1 VAPCRAPRPAT
12 DRREASGTFRVL
24 RIALRLLVVLALGAG
39 GLALATVAVAP
50 QVGEFFTAGS
60 VVPPEVN
67 LRPLAERSVAYAD
80 NGSVL
85 ATFHAAE
92 NRQEVRLRR
101 IPRTVRRTI
110 LAVED
115 EDFFQHNGFNLR
127 ATFRALFEN
136 VSAGGIAQ
144 GGSTITQQLVKL
156 SLLSPRQDLNRKARE
171 AILAIELEKTM
182 SKQEILERYLNQV
195 YFGGGAY
202 GVQAAAEI
210 YWGQN
215 VEDLDW
221 GQAALLAS
229 LIQNP
234 VGYDPVREPDVARQR
249 RRVALNRIV
258 ELGYITQEEADYYDV
273 AGLPQARIDV
283 LPEPNDY
290 FVEEV
295 KQQLLD
301 MEELGAT
308 PTERYNALFKGGLRI
323 ETTFSPEAQ
332 FLALSARDNVLPD
345 TDGQFTAA
353 MVAVTPQTG
362 AVRAMVGGP
371 GFDRYRYN
379 LATQGARQP
388 GSSFK
393 IFVLTAALE
402 GGLVLDDTLNGSGPC
417 SFPNPGGYPDP
428 YVANNFAG
436 ESGGTNTITGN
447 VQASSNCGFLRLG
460 QFVGLQNVVDVA
472 RRMGITTELDA
483 RNLSLPIGSEEV
495 HPIDMAGAAAVLA
508 NGGIRHRPYFIDR
521 VTDRRGNVIYEH
533 QSPGRQVV
541 SQQSACLATE
551 ALEANVRAG
560 TGTAAQL
567 SNMAVAGKTGT
578 AQSFGDAWF
587 VGYTPFLATAVWMG
601 NAEARVPM
609 TSVGGRTVTGGSY
622 PAEIWHAFNEPA
634 HNGLAYTDFPTCEP
648 TRPGRDLARY
658 FDPEPEEPTTTTVD
672 PTAPTVTC
680 PAGYLPGD
688 LDGDGVVESCV
699 AVDTPTTVAPTSST
713 P

>member
-1 VAPCRAPRPAT
+1 
-12 DRREASGTFRVL
+12 
-24 RIALRLLVVLALGAG
+24 
-39 GLALATVAVAP
+39 
-50 QVGEFFTAGS
+50 
-60 VVPPEVN
+60 
-67 LRPLAERSVAYAD
+67 
-80 NGSVL
+80 
-85 ATFHAAE
+85 
-92 NRQEVRLRR
+92 
-101 IPRTVRRTI
+101 
-110 LAVED
+110 
-115 EDFFQHNGFNLR
+115 
-127 ATFRALFEN
+127 
-136 VSAGGIAQ
+136 
-144 GGSTITQQLVKL
+144 
-156 SLLSPRQDLNRKARE
+156 
-171 AILAIELEKTM
+171 M
-182 SKQEILERYLNQV
+182 
-195 YFGGGAY
+195 
-202 GVQAAAEI
+202 
-210 YWGQN
+210 
-215 VEDLDW
+215 
-221 GQAALLAS
+221 
-229 LIQNP
+229 
-234 VGYDPVREPDVARQR
+234 
-249 RRVALNRIV
+249 

-332 FLALSARDNVLPD
+332 FLALSARNNVLPD
-345 TDGQFTAA
+345 TGGQFTAA

-402 GGLVLDDTLNGSGPC
+402 GGLVPDDTLNGSGPC
-417 SFPNPGGYPDP
+417 TFPNPGGYPDP

-436 ESGGTNTITGN
+436 ESGGTSTITGN

-551 ALEANVRAG
+551 ALEANVQAG

-609 TSVGGRTVTGGSY
+609 TNVGGRTVTGGSY

-648 TRPGRDLARY
+648 TRRGRDLARY

-672 PTAPTVTC
+672 PATRTVTC
-680 PAGYLPGD
+680 PAGYRLAD

-699 AVDTPTTVAPTSST
+699 LVDTPTTVAPTTST

>member
-1 VAPCRAPRPAT
+1 VVVRT
-12 DRREASGTFRVL
+12 
-24 RIALRLLVVLALGAG
+24 ALRLLVVLALGAS
-39 GLALATVAVAP
+39 GLAVATLAVAP
-50 QVGEFFTAGS
+50 QVGDFLSSAE
-60 VVPPEVN
+60 VDPPEVN
-67 LRPLAERSVAYAD
+67 LQPLAERSIAYAD
-80 NGSVL
+80 NGTVL
-85 ATFHAAE
+85 ATFHADE
-92 NRQEVRLRR
+92 NRQEVPLRR
-101 IPRTVRRTI
+101 IPPTVRRTI

-115 EDFFQHNGFNLR
+115 EDFFQHNGVNLR
-127 ATFRALFEN
+127 ATMRALFEN
-136 VSAGGIAQ
+136 VSSGGIAQ

-171 AILAIELEKTM
+171 AILAIELEKQM
-182 SKQEILERYLNQV
+182 SKREILERYLNQV

-202 GVQAAAEI
+202 GVQAAAET

-215 VEDLDW
+215 VDQLDW

-234 VGYDPVREPDVARQR
+234 VGYDPVREPDVARER
-249 RRVALNRIV
+249 RRVALDRIV
-258 ELGYITQEEADYYDV
+258 ELGYITQEEADFYDV
-273 AGLPQARIDV
+273 APLPEARIDV

-308 PTERYNALFKGGLRI
+308 PAERYNAVFRGGLRI
-323 ETTFSPEAQ
+323 QTTFSPEAQ
-332 FLALSARDNVLPD
+332 FLALSARNNVLPD
-345 TDGQFTAA
+345 TGGQFTAA

-379 LATQGARQP
+379 LATQGQRQP

-393 IFVLTAALE
+393 IFVLAAALE
-402 GGLVLDDTLNGSGPC
+402 AGLVPDDIVDGTGPC

-428 YVANNFAG
+428 YVANNFAD
-436 ESGGTNTITGN
+436 GGGSVGSLTSATT
-447 VQASSNCGFLRLG
+447 ASSNCAFLRLG
-460 QFVGLQNVVDVA
+460 QFLGLENVVRTA
-472 RRMGITTELDA
+472 RRMGITTELDP

-495 HPIDMAGAAAVLA
+495 HPIEMAGAAAVLS
-508 NGGIRHRPYFIDR
+508 NGGVRHEPYLIES
-521 VTDRRGNVIYEH
+521 VTDRDGNVIYQHE
-533 QSPGRQVV
+533 SPGRQVI
-541 SQQSACLATE
+541 SQQSACLATQV
-551 ALEANVRAG
+551 LEANVQGG

-567 SNMAVAGKTGT
+567 PNMAAAGKTGT

-601 NAEARVPM
+601 NPEARVPM
-609 TSVGGRTVTGGSY
+609 TSVGGRSVTGGSY
-622 PAEIWHAFNEPA
+622 PAEMWRAFNEPA
-634 HNGLAYTDFPTCEP
+634 HRNLAYTAFPACNP
-648 TRPGRDLARY
+648 TRSGRNLNS
-658 FDPEPEEPTTTTVD
+658 FFGGDPATPA
-672 PTAPTVTC
+672 PTAPSDTPATGISC

-688 LDGDGVVESCV
+688 LNGDGAPESCV
-699 AVDTPTTVAPTSST
+699 PVATPTTTPPPPPPPTTAAPPPT

>member
-1 VAPCRAPRPAT
+1 M
-12 DRREASGTFRVL
+12 

-249 RRVALNRIV
+249 RRVALDRIV

-332 FLALSARDNVLPD
+332 FLALSARNNVLPD
-345 TDGQFTAA
+345 TGGQFTAA

-551 ALEANVRAG
+551 ALEANVQAG

-609 TSVGGRTVTGGSY
+609 TNVGGRTVTGGSY

-672 PTAPTVTC
+672 PATPTVTC

-688 LDGDGVVESCV
+688 LDGDGVVDSCV
-699 AVDTPTTVAPTSST
+699 AVDTPTTAPAPST

>member
-1 VAPCRAPRPAT
+1 
-12 DRREASGTFRVL
+12 L
-24 RIALRLLVVLALGAG
+24 RTALRLLVVLALGAG
-39 GLALATVAVAP
+39 GLAVATVAVAP
-50 QVGEFFTAGS
+50 QMGEFFTAGE
-60 VVPPEVN
+60 VDPPEVN
-67 LRPLAERSVAYAD
+67 LRPLAERSVAYAHD
-80 NGSVL
+80 GSVL

-115 EDFFQHNGFNLR
+115 EDFFHHNGVNLR
-127 ATFRALFEN
+127 AMGRALFEN
-136 VSAGGIAQ
+136 VSAGGISQ

-171 AILAIELEKTM
+171 MILAIELEKDM
-182 SKQEILERYLNQV
+182 SKREIFERYLNQV

-202 GVQAAAEI
+202 GVQAAAET

-234 VGYDPVREPDVARQR
+234 VGYDPVLEPRAARER
-249 RRVALNRIV
+249 RDIALDRIV
-258 ELGYITQEEADYYDV
+258 ELGHITREEADYYSV
-273 AGLPQARIDV
+273 APLPQARIAV

-308 PTERYNALFKGGLRI
+308 PTERYNAVFKGGLRI
-323 ETTFSPEAQ
+323 QTTFSPRAQ
-332 FLALSARDNVLPD
+332 FLALSARNNVLPD
-345 TDGQFTAA
+345 TGGQFTAA

-371 GFDRYRYN
+371 GFDQYRYN

-393 IFVLTAALE
+393 IFVLSAALE
-402 GGLVLDDTLNGSGPC
+402 AGLVPGDVLDGTGPC
-417 SFPNPGGYPDP
+417 SFPNPGGSPDP
-428 YVANNFAG
+428 YVANNYADG
-436 ESGGTNTITGN
+436 GGSVGSIESNTT
-447 VQASSNCGFLRLG
+447 ASSNCGFLRLG
-460 QFVGLQNVVDVA
+460 QFVGLDKVVEMA
-472 RRMGITTELDA
+472 RRMGVTTDLDP
-483 RNLSLPIGSEEV
+483 RHLSLPIGSEEV

-508 NGGIRHRPYFIDR
+508 NGGVRHRPYLIESVRDR
-521 VTDRRGNVIYEH
+521 NGNVLFQHE
-533 QSPGRQVV
+533 SPGRQVM
-541 SQQSACLATE
+541 STQTACLATQV
-551 ALEANVRAG
+551 LVANVQGG

-567 SNMAVAGKTGT
+567 SNMAAAGKTGT
-578 AQSFGDAWF
+578 AQNFGDAWF

-601 NAEARVPM
+601 NPAARVPM
-609 TSVGGRTVTGGSY
+609 TSVGGRSVTGGSY
-622 PAEIWHAFNEPA
+622 PAEMWYAFNEPA
-634 HNGLAYTDFPTCEP
+634 HEGYAYAGFPECER
-648 TRPGRDLARY
+648 TRAPRNLRS
-658 FDPEPEEPTTTTVD
+658 FFEPEPEEDDT
-672 PTAPTVTC
+672 PTATTEPAPVDVTC
-680 PAGYLPGD
+680 PPGYLPGD
-688 LDGDGVVESCV
+688 LNGDGILESCV
-699 AVDTPTTVAPTSST
+699 AVTPPTPPTTAAP

>member
-1 VAPCRAPRPAT
+1 M
-12 DRREASGTFRVL
+12 
-24 RIALRLLVVLALGAG
+24 VLALGAG
-39 GLALATVAVAP
+39 GLALATVAIAP

-60 VVPPEVN
+60 VDPPEVN
-67 LRPLAERSVAYAD
+67 LRPLAERSIAYAD
-80 NGSVL
+80 NGSVM

-92 NRQEVRLRR
+92 NREEVPLRR

-115 EDFFQHNGFNLR
+115 EDFFRHNGVNLR
-127 ATFRALFEN
+127 ATMRALFEN
-136 VSAGGIAQ
+136 VSSGGITQ
-144 GGSTITQQLVKL
+144 GGSTITQQLIKL

-234 VGYDPVREPDVARQR
+234 VAYDPVLEPEVALER
-249 RRVALNRIV
+249 RRVALDRLV
-258 ELGYITQEEADYYDV
+258 ELGFITQEEADYYDI
-273 AGLPQARIDV
+273 APLPEARIDV

-332 FLALSARDNVLPD
+332 FLALSARNNVLPD
-345 TDGQFTAA
+345 TGGQFTAA
-353 MVAVTPQTG
+353 LVAVTPQTG

-393 IFVLTAALE
+393 IFVLAAALE
-402 GGLVLDDTLNGSGPC
+402 AGLVPDDILNGTGPC
-417 SFPNPGGYPDP
+417 TFPNPGGYPDP
-428 YVANNFAG
+428 YVANNYAD
-436 ESGGTNTITGN
+436 GGGSNGTITSN
-447 VQASSNCGFLRLG
+447 TTASSNCAFLRLG
-460 QFVGLQNVVDVA
+460 QFVGLDRVVETA
-472 RRMGITTELDA
+472 RAMGVSTELDA

-508 NGGIRHRPYFIDR
+508 NGGIRHRPYFIES
-521 VTDRRGNVIYEH
+521 VTDREGNVIYQH
-533 QSPGRQVV
+533 DAPGREVV
-541 SQQSACLATE
+541 SEQTACLATQV
-551 ALEANVRAG
+551 LEANVQGG
-560 TGTAAQL
+560 TGTAAAL
-567 SNMAVAGKTGT
+567 PNMAAAGKTGT
-578 AQSFGDAWF
+578 AQNWGDAWF

-609 TSVGGRTVTGGSY
+609 TSVGGISVTGGSY
-622 PAEIWHAFNEPA
+622 PAEIWRAFNEPA
-634 HNGLAYTDFPTCEP
+634 HNGLTYTGFPTCEP
-648 TRPGRDLARY
+648 TRAGRSLAN
-658 FDPEPEEPTTTTVD
+658 FFEPEPEVVTTDSPT
-672 PTAPTVTC
+672 PTPVPPAVTC

-688 LDGDGVVESCV
+688 LNGDGIAESCV
-699 AVDTPTTVAPTSST
+699 AVAPPTTVAPPAPST

>member
-1 VAPCRAPRPAT
+1 
-12 DRREASGTFRVL
+12 
-24 RIALRLLVVLALGAG
+24 VVLALGAG

-80 NGSVL
+80 NGSVM

-115 EDFFQHNGFNLR
+115 EDFFQHNGVNLR
-127 ATFRALFEN
+127 ATMRALFEN
-136 VSAGGIAQ
+136 VSSGGIAQ

-156 SLLSPRQDLNRKARE
+156 SLLSPRQDLNRKVRE

-182 SKQEILERYLNQV
+182 TKPEILQRYLNQV

-210 YWGQN
+210 YWGQD

-234 VGYDPVREPDVARQR
+234 VGYDPVREPEVARER
-249 RRVALNRIV
+249 RRVALDRIV
-258 ELGYITQEEADYYDV
+258 ELGYITPEEADYYDV

-323 ETTFSPEAQ
+323 QTTFSPEAQ
-332 FLALSARDNVLPD
+332 FLALSARNNVLPD
-345 TDGQFTAA
+345 TGGQFTAA
-353 MVAVTPQTG
+353 LVAVTPQTG

-402 GGLVLDDTLNGSGPC
+402 AGLVPDDILNGTGPC
-417 SFPNPGGYPDP
+417 TFPNPGGYPDP
-428 YVANNFAG
+428 YVANNFAD
-436 ESGGTNTITGN
+436 GGGSTGSITSNTL
-447 VQASSNCGFLRLG
+447 ASSNCAFLRLG
-460 QFVGLQNVVDVA
+460 QFVGLQDVVDVA
-472 RRMGITTELDA
+472 RRMGVTTELDP

-508 NGGIRHRPYFIDR
+508 NGGIRHRPYVIDR
-521 VTDRRGNVIYEH
+521 VTDRDGNVIYQHE
-533 QSPGRQVV
+533 SPGRQVV
-541 SQQSACLATE
+541 ARQSACLATE
-551 ALEANVRAG
+551 VLEANIQGG

-567 SNMAVAGKTGT
+567 SNMAAAGKTGT
-578 AQSFGDAWF
+578 AQNFGDAWF

-601 NAEARVPM
+601 NPAARVPM
-609 TSVGGRTVTGGSY
+609 YNVGGREVTGGSY
-622 PAEIWHAFNEPA
+622 PAEIWRAFNEPA
-634 HNGLAYTDFPTCEP
+634 HNGLTYTDFPTCDP
-648 TRPGRDLARY
+648 TRPGRSLAS
-658 FDPEPEEPTTTTVD
+658 FFEPDSEVTTTSETPFPPS
-672 PTAPTVTC
+672 PTAVTC

-688 LDGDGVVESCV
+688 LDGDGTAESCV
-699 AVDTPTTVAPTSST
+699 PVATPTTPTTAAPPPST

>member
-1 VAPCRAPRPAT
+1 
-12 DRREASGTFRVL
+12 L
-24 RIALRLLVVLALGAG
+24 RTALRLLVVLALGAG
-39 GLALATVAVAP
+39 GLAVATVAIAP
-50 QVGEFFTAGS
+50 QVGDFFTAGS
-60 VVPPEVN
+60 VEPPEVN

-92 NRQEVRLRR
+92 NRQEVPLRR

-115 EDFFQHNGFNLR
+115 EDFFQHNGVNLR
-127 ATFRALFEN
+127 ATMRALFEN
-136 VSAGGIAQ
+136 VSSGGIAQ

-171 AILAIELEKTM
+171 AILAIELEKDY

-210 YWGQN
+210 YWGQD
-215 VEDLDW
+215 VQQLDW
-221 GQAALLAS
+221 GQSALLAS

-234 VGYDPVREPDVARQR
+234 VGYDPVLEPEAARER
-249 RRVALNRIV
+249 RRVALDRIA
-258 ELGYITQEEADYYDV
+258 ELGYITEEQADFYDI
-273 AGLPQARIDV
+273 APLPEARIDV

-301 MEELGAT
+301 MEELGET

-323 ETTFSPEAQ
+323 QTTFSPQAQ
-332 FLALSARDNVLPD
+332 FLALSARNNVLPD

-353 MVAVTPQTG
+353 LVAVTPQSG

-371 GFDRYRYN
+371 GFDQYRYN
-379 LATQGARQP
+379 LATQGSRQP

-393 IFVLTAALE
+393 IFVLAAALE
-402 GGLVLDDTLNGSGPC
+402 AGLVPDDIVNGNGPC
-417 SFPNPGGYPDP
+417 TFPNPGGYPDP
-428 YVANNFAG
+428 YIANNYAG
-436 ESGGTNTITGN
+436 ESGGNSTITSN
-447 VQASSNCGFLRLG
+447 TQASSNCAFLRLG
-460 QFVGLQNVVDVA
+460 QFIGLDKVVDMA
-472 RRMGITTELDA
+472 RRMGVTTELDA

-508 NGGIRHRPYFIDR
+508 NGGIRHRPYLVEN
-521 VTDRRGNVIYEH
+521 VTDRDGNVLYQHE
-533 QSPGRQVV
+533 SPGRQIL
-541 SQQSACLATE
+541 STQNACLETQV
-551 ALEANVRAG
+551 LEANVQGG

-567 SNMAVAGKTGT
+567 SNMAAAGKTGT
-578 AQSFGDAWF
+578 AQSHGDAWF

-601 NAEARVPM
+601 NPEARVPM
-609 TSVGGRTVTGGSY
+609 TSVGGRSVTGGSY

-634 HNGLAYTDFPTCEP
+634 HAGYAYQGFPACRR
-648 TRPGRDLARY
+648 TRPGRSLDHFFEPDR
-658 FDPEPEEPTTTTVD
+658 PEVTTSD
-672 PTAPTVTC
+672 PTQPSPDNPVTVTC

-688 LDGDGVVESCV
+688 LDGDGQIEACVPVE
-699 AVDTPTTVAPTSST
+699 TPA
-713 P
+713 

>member
-1 VAPCRAPRPAT
+1 M
-12 DRREASGTFRVL
+12 
-24 RIALRLLVVLALGAG
+24 LALGAG
-39 GLALATVAVAP
+39 GLAVATVAIAP

-60 VVPPEVN
+60 VEAPTVN
-67 LRPLAERSVAYAD
+67 LRPLAERSIAYAD

-92 NRQEVRLRR
+92 NRQEVPLRR

-115 EDFFQHNGFNLR
+115 EDFYQHNGVNLR
-127 ATFRALFEN
+127 ATMRALFEN
-136 VSAGGIAQ
+136 VSSGGIAQ

-182 SKQEILERYLNQV
+182 SKNEILERYLNQV

-202 GVQAAAEI
+202 GVQAAAEL
-210 YWGQN
+210 YWGQD
-215 VEDLDW
+215 VQDLDW

-234 VGYDPVREPDVARQR
+234 VGYDPVLEPESALER
-249 RRVALNRIV
+249 RGVALDRLV
-258 ELGYITQEEADYYDV
+258 ELGYITRRAADYYDI
-273 AGLPQARIDV
+273 APLPRARIDV

-301 MEELGAT
+301 MEELGET

-323 ETTFSPEAQ
+323 ETTFSPQAQ
-332 FLALSARDNVLPD
+332 FLALAARDNVLPD
-345 TDGQFTAA
+345 TGGQFTAA

-371 GFDRYRYN
+371 GFDQYRYN
-379 LATQGARQP
+379 LATQGQRQP

-393 IFVLTAALE
+393 IFVLAAALE
-402 GGLVLDDTLNGSGPC
+402 SGLVPDDIVNGTGPC

-428 YVANNFAG
+428 YVANNYAD
-436 ESGGTNTITGN
+436 GGGSTGTITSN
-447 VQASSNCGFLRLG
+447 TTASSNCGFLRLG
-460 QFVGLQNVVDVA
+460 QFVGLDNVARMA
-472 RRMGITTELDA
+472 RRMGVTTELDP
-483 RNLSLPIGSEEV
+483 RNLSMPIGSEEV
-495 HPIDMAGAAAVLA
+495 RPIDMAGAAAVLA
-508 NGGIRHRPYFIDR
+508 NGGVRHRPYTIER
-521 VTDRRGNVIYEH
+521 VTDRRGNVIYQH
-533 QSPGRQVV
+533 DSTGRQVM
-541 SQQSACLATE
+541 SPQTACLETQI
-551 ALEANVRAG
+551 LEANVQGG

-567 SNMAVAGKTGT
+567 ANMASAGKTGT
-578 AQSFGDAWF
+578 AQNWGDAWF

-601 NAEARVPM
+601 NPAARVPM
-609 TSVGGRTVTGGSY
+609 TSVGGRSVTGGSY
-622 PAEIWHAFNEPA
+622 PAEIWAAFNEPA
-634 HNGLAYTDFPTCEP
+634 HEGLTYTGFPICRP
-648 TRPGRDLARY
+648 TRPGRSLDRF
-658 FDPEPEEPTTTTVD
+658 FDPQPDPTTTS
-672 PTAPTVTC
+672 PTPSTPSTPGPAAVTC

-688 LDGDGVVESCV
+688 LNGDGVAESCV
-699 AVDTPTTVAPTSST
+699 PVSVPKPATPAPR
-713 P
+713 

>member
-1 VAPCRAPRPAT
+1 M
-12 DRREASGTFRVL
+12 

-50 QVGEFFTAGS
+50 QVGDFFTAGS

-127 ATFRALFEN
+127 ATARALFEN

-210 YWGQN
+210 YWGQD

-234 VGYDPVREPDVARQR
+234 VGYDPVREPDLARQR
-249 RRVALNRIV
+249 RRVALDRIV
-258 ELGYITQEEADYYDV
+258 ELGYITQEAADYYDV
-273 AGLPQARIDV
+273 AGLPRARIDV

-332 FLALSARDNVLPD
+332 FLALSARNNVLPD
-345 TDGQFTAA
+345 TGGQFTAA

-402 GGLVLDDTLNGSGPC
+402 GGLVPDDILNGSGPC

-472 RRMGITTELDA
+472 RRMGITTPLDA

-508 NGGIRHRPYFIDR
+508 NGGIRHRPYLIDR
-521 VTDRRGNVIYEH
+521 VTDRHGNVIYEH

-541 SQQSACLATE
+541 SRQSACLATE

-609 TSVGGRTVTGGSY
+609 TNVGGRTVTGGSY

-634 HNGLAYTDFPTCEP
+634 HNGLTYTDFPVCEP
-648 TRPGRDLARY
+648 TRPGRDLAH
-658 FDPEPEEPTTTTVD
+658 FFEPEPEEPPTTTVD
-672 PTAPTVTC
+672 PDTPPTVIC
-680 PAGYLPGD
+680 PDGYLPGD

-699 AVDTPTTVAPTSST
+699 AVDTPTTVAPAPST

>member
-1 VAPCRAPRPAT
+1 M
-12 DRREASGTFRVL
+12 
-24 RIALRLLVVLALGAG
+24 VLALGAG
-39 GLALATVAVAP
+39 GLAVATVAIAP
-50 QVGEFFTAGS
+50 QVGEFFTAGEID
-60 VVPPEVN
+60 PPEVN
-67 LRPLAERSVAYAD
+67 LRPLAERSVVYAH

-115 EDFFQHNGFNLR
+115 EDFFHHNGFNLR
-127 ATFRALFEN
+127 ATARALFEN

-171 AILAIELEKTM
+171 AILAIELEKDM
-182 SKQEILERYLNQV
+182 SKRDILERYLNQV

-202 GVQAAAEI
+202 GVQAAAEL
-210 YWGQN
+210 YWGQS
-215 VEDLDW
+215 VEQLDW
-221 GQAALLAS
+221 GQSALLAS

-234 VGYDPVREPDVARQR
+234 VGYDPILEPEAARER
-249 RRVALNRIV
+249 RDLALDRIV
-258 ELGYITQEEADYYDV
+258 ELGYITREEADFYSV
-273 AGLPQARIDV
+273 APLPQARIDV
-283 LPEPNDY
+283 LPEPDDY

-308 PTERYNALFKGGLRI
+308 PTERYNAVFKGGLRI
-323 ETTFSPEAQ
+323 QTTFSPRAQ
-332 FLALSARDNVLPD
+332 FLALSARNNVLPD
-345 TDGQFTAA
+345 TGGQFTAA
-353 MVAVTPQTG
+353 LVSVTPQTG

-393 IFVLTAALE
+393 IFVLSAALE
-402 GGLVLDDTLNGSGPC
+402 SGLVPEDILDGTGPC
-417 SFPNPGGYPDP
+417 TFPNPGGYPDP
-428 YVANNFAG
+428 YTANNFAD
-436 ESGGTNTITGN
+436 GGGSVGTILSNTT
-447 VQASSNCGFLRLG
+447 ASSNCAFLRLG
-460 QFVGLQNVVDVA
+460 QFVGLDNVVDVA
-472 RRMGITTELDA
+472 RRMGVTTELDP

-508 NGGIRHRPYFIDR
+508 NGGVRHRPYFIESVRDR
-521 VTDRRGNVIYEH
+521 NGNVIYQHE
-533 QSPGRQVV
+533 SPGRQVI
-541 SQQSACLATE
+541 SAQSACLATRV
-551 ALEANVRAG
+551 LEANVQGG

-567 SNMAVAGKTGT
+567 SNMAAAGKTGT

-601 NAEARVPM
+601 APAARVPM
-609 TSVGGRTVTGGSY
+609 TSVGGISVTGGSY

-634 HNGLAYTDFPTCEP
+634 HEGYSYAGFPECDQ
-648 TRPGRDLARY
+648 TRAGRSLRSF
-658 FDPEPEEPTTTTVD
+658 FDPEPDPDDEVTTTTPEETDPVD
-672 PTAPTVTC
+672 VTC
-680 PAGYLPGD
+680 PPGYLPGD
-688 LDGDGVVESCV
+688 LNGDGILESCV
-699 AVDTPTTVAPTSST
+699 AVTPPTAAAPPAPT
-713 P
+713 

>member
-1 VAPCRAPRPAT
+1 M
-12 DRREASGTFRVL
+12 
-24 RIALRLLVVLALGAG
+24 VLALGAG
-39 GLALATVAVAP
+39 GLAVATVAIAP

-60 VVPPEVN
+60 VEPPN
-67 LRPLAERSVAYAD
+67 ITLRPLAERSVAYAD

-92 NRQEVRLRR
+92 NREEVPLRR
-101 IPRTVRRTI
+101 IPRPVRRTI

-115 EDFFQHNGFNLR
+115 EDFFQHNGVNLR
-127 ATFRALFEN
+127 ATMRALFEN
-136 VSAGGIAQ
+136 VSSGGIAQ

-171 AILAIELEKTM
+171 AILAIELEKER
-182 SKQEILERYLNQV
+182 SKQWILQRYLNQV

-215 VEDLDW
+215 VQDLDW
-221 GQAALLAS
+221 GQSALLAS

-234 VGYDPVREPDVARQR
+234 VGYDPVLEPEVARER
-249 RRVALNRIV
+249 RRLALDRIT
-258 ELGYITQEEADYYDV
+258 ELGYITEEQADFYD
-273 AGLPQARIDV
+273 AAPLPEARIDV

-301 MEELGAT
+301 MEELGET

-323 ETTFSPEAQ
+323 QTTFSPQAQ
-332 FLALSARDNVLPD
+332 FLALSARNNVLPD
-345 TDGQFTAA
+345 TGGQFTAA
-353 MVAVTPQTG
+353 LVAVTPQTG

-371 GFDRYRYN
+371 GFDQYRYN

-393 IFVLTAALE
+393 IFVLAAALE
-402 GGLVLDDTLNGSGPC
+402 SGLVPSDIVNGNGPC
-417 SFPNPGGYPDP
+417 TFPNPGGYPDP
-428 YVANNFAG
+428 YIANNYAG
-436 ESGGTNTITGN
+436 EAGGNTTIQGN
-447 VQASSNCGFLRLG
+447 TQASSNCAFLRLG
-460 QFVGLQNVVDVA
+460 QFVGLDKVVDMA

-508 NGGIRHRPYFIDR
+508 NGGIRHRPFLIES
-521 VTDRRGNVIYEH
+521 VTDRGGNVIYQHE
-533 QSPGRQVV
+533 SAGRQVM
-541 SQQSACLATE
+541 STQTACLETQV
-551 ALEANVRAG
+551 LESNVQAG

-578 AQSFGDAWF
+578 AQSHGDAWF
-587 VGYTPFLATAVWMG
+587 VGYTPVPG
-601 NAEARVPM
+601 HRRVDGQP
-609 TSVGGRTVTGGSY
+609 GGPGADDQCR
-622 PAEIWHAFNEPA
+622 
-634 HNGLAYTDFPTCEP
+634 
-648 TRPGRDLARY
+648 RPDRHRRLLSRRDLACLQRARPRGPELHGLPDVPA
-658 FDPEPEEPTTTTVD
+658 DPARAQPQQLLRG
-672 PTAPTVTC
+672 
-680 PAGYLPGD
+680 PAGPV
-688 LDGDGVVESCV
+688 DGVDRHPDHVGADGVHPAGEHQLP
-699 AVDTPTTVAPTSST
+699 AGLPPG
-713 P
+713 

>member
-1 VAPCRAPRPAT
+1 
-12 DRREASGTFRVL
+12 
-24 RIALRLLVVLALGAG
+24 LRLIVVLALGAG
-39 GLALATVAVAP
+39 GLAIATVAIAP
-50 QVGEFFTAGS
+50 QVGDFFTAGS

-92 NRQEVRLRR
+92 NRQEVPLRR

-115 EDFFQHNGFNLR
+115 EDFFQHNGVNLR
-127 ATFRALFEN
+127 ATMRALFEN
-136 VSAGGIAQ
+136 VSSGGIAQ

-171 AILAIELEKTM
+171 AILAIQLEKDYT
-182 SKQEILERYLNQV
+182 KQEILERYLNQV

-202 GVQAAAEI
+202 GVQAAAET
-210 YWGQN
+210 YWGMDVQ
-215 VEDLDW
+215 ELDW

-234 VGYDPVREPDVARQR
+234 VGYDPVLEPDAAKER
-249 RRVALNRIV
+249 RRVALDRIV
-258 ELGYITQEEADYYDV
+258 ELGYITEEEADFFD
-273 AGLPQARIDV
+273 AAPLPEARIDV

-301 MEELGAT
+301 MPELGET
-308 PTERYNALFKGGLRI
+308 PTERYNAVFKGGLRI
-323 ETTFSPEAQ
+323 QTTFSPQAQ
-332 FLALSARDNVLPD
+332 FLALSARNNVLPD
-345 TDGQFTAA
+345 TGGQFTAA
-353 MVAVTPQTG
+353 LVSVTPQTG

-379 LATQGARQP
+379 LATQGSRQP

-393 IFVLTAALE
+393 IFVLAAALE
-402 GGLVLDDTLNGSGPC
+402 AGLVPDDIVNGNGPC
-417 SFPNPGGYPDP
+417 TFPNPGGYPDP
-428 YVANNFAG
+428 YIANNYAG
-436 ESGGTNTITGN
+436 EAGGNTTITSN
-447 VQASSNCGFLRLG
+447 TAASSNCAFLRLG
-460 QFVGLQNVVDVA
+460 QFIGLDKVVDMA
-472 RRMGITTELDA
+472 RRMGVTTELDP

-508 NGGIRHRPYFIDR
+508 NGGIRHRPYIVES
-521 VTDRRGNVIYEH
+521 VTDRDGNVLYQHE
-533 QSPGRQVV
+533 SPGRQVV
-541 SQQSACLATE
+541 SRQTACLATQV
-551 ALEANVRAG
+551 LEANVQGG

-567 SNMAVAGKTGT
+567 SNMAAAGKTGT
-578 AQSFGDAWF
+578 AQNHGDAWF

-601 NAEARVPM
+601 NPEARVPM
-609 TSVGGRTVTGGSY
+609 TSVGGRSVTGGSY

-634 HNGLAYTDFPTCEP
+634 HAGFSYQGFPTCQR
-648 TRPGRDLARY
+648 TRPGRSLDR
-658 FDPEPEEPTTTTVD
+658 FFEPDRPPSDPASPSPPSGEAPPATTV
-672 PTAPTVTC
+672 TVTC

-688 LDGDGVVESCV
+688 LDGDGAVESCV
-699 AVDTPTTVAPTSST
+699 AVDQPA
-713 P
+713 

>member
-1 VAPCRAPRPAT
+1 M
-12 DRREASGTFRVL
+12 
-24 RIALRLLVVLALGAG
+24 VLALGAG
-39 GLALATVAVAP
+39 GLALTTVAIAP
-50 QVGEFFTAGS
+50 QVGQLFTAGS
-60 VVPPEVN
+60 VDPPEVN
-67 LRPLAERSVAYAD
+67 LRPLAERSIAYAT
-80 NGSVL
+80 NGSVM

-92 NRQEVRLRR
+92 NRQEVPLRR
-101 IPRTVRRTI
+101 IPGPVRRTI

-115 EDFFQHNGFNLR
+115 EDFFHHNGVNLR
-127 ATFRALFEN
+127 ATVRALFEN

-182 SKQEILERYLNQV
+182 TKRQILERYLNQV

-215 VEDLDW
+215 VESLDW

-234 VGYDPVREPDVARQR
+234 VAYDPVLEPEVARER
-249 RRVALNRIV
+249 RRVALDRIV
-258 ELGYITQEEADYYDV
+258 ELGHITQEEADFYDV
-273 AGLPQARIDV
+273 APLPEARIEV

-301 MEELGAT
+301 MEELGSTSA
-308 PTERYNALFKGGLRI
+308 ERYNALFRGGLRI

-332 FLALSARDNVLPD
+332 FLALSARNNVLPD
-345 TDGQFTAA
+345 TGGQFTAA
-353 MVAVTPQTG
+353 LVAVTPQTG

-388 GSSFK
+388 GSAFK
-393 IFVLTAALE
+393 IFVLAAALE
-402 GGLVLDDTLNGSGPC
+402 SGLVPDDILNGTGPC
-417 SFPNPGGYPDP
+417 TFPNPGGYPDP
-428 YVANNFAG
+428 YVANNFG
-436 ESGGTNTITGN
+436 GSGGTNGSITAN
-447 VQASSNCGFLRLG
+447 TTSSSNCGFLRLG
-460 QFVGLQNVVDVA
+460 QFVGLNRVVETA
-472 RRMGITTELDA
+472 RAMGITTEVDP

-508 NGGIRHRPYFIDR
+508 NGGIRNRPYFIER
-521 VTDRRGNVIYEH
+521 VTDRDGNVIFEH
-533 QSPGRQVV
+533 DAPGRQVV
-541 SQQSACLATE
+541 SGQTACLATQV
-551 ALEANVRAG
+551 LEANVQGG
-560 TGTAAQL
+560 TGTAAAL
-567 SNMAVAGKTGT
+567 PNMAVAGKTGT

-609 TSVGGRTVTGGSY
+609 TSVGGRSVTGGSY
-622 PAEIWHAFNEPA
+622 PAEVWRAFNEPA
-634 HNGLAYTDFPTCEP
+634 HNGLAYTGFPTCNP
-648 TRPGRDLARY
+648 TRSGRDLGS
-658 FDPEPEEPTTTTVD
+658 FFEPEPEVTTTESPTSD
-672 PTAPTVTC
+672 PPLPPTITC

-688 LDGDGVVESCV
+688 LDGDGTPESCV
-699 AVDTPTTVAPTSST
+699 RVATPTTVAPPPST

>member
-1 VAPCRAPRPAT
+1 M
-12 DRREASGTFRVL
+12 
-24 RIALRLLVVLALGAG
+24 VLALGAG

-273 AGLPQARIDV
+273 ADLPRARIDV

-332 FLALSARDNVLPD
+332 FLALSARNNVLPD
-345 TDGQFTAA
+345 TGGQFTAA

-402 GGLVLDDTLNGSGPC
+402 GGLVPNDTLNGSGPC

-551 ALEANVRAG
+551 ALEANVQAG

-609 TSVGGRTVTGGSY
+609 TNVGGRTVTGGSY

-658 FDPEPEEPTTTTVD
+658 FDPEPEDPTTTTVD
-672 PTAPTVTC
+672 PAPPTVTC

-699 AVDTPTTVAPTSST
+699 AVDTPTTVAPASST

>member
-1 VAPCRAPRPAT
+1 
-12 DRREASGTFRVL
+12 
-24 RIALRLLVVLALGAG
+24 VVLALGAG
-39 GLALATVAVAP
+39 GLALTTVAVAP

-60 VVPPEVN
+60 VEAPEIN
-67 LRPLAERSVAYAD
+67 LRPLAERSVAYAS

-92 NRQEVRLRR
+92 NREELPLRR
-101 IPRTVRRTI
+101 IPLPVRRTI

-115 EDFFQHNGFNLR
+115 EDFYQHNG
-127 ATFRALFEN
+127 ATMRALFEN
-136 VSAGGIAQ
+136 VSAGEIAQ

-182 SKQEILERYLNQV
+182 SKRKILERYLNQV

-202 GVQAAAEI
+202 GIQAAAEI

-215 VEDLDW
+215 AEDLDW

-234 VGYDPVREPDVARQR
+234 VGYDPVLEPETARER
-249 RRVALNRIV
+249 RRVALDRIV
-258 ELGYITQEEADYYDV
+258 ELGYITQEEADFYDV
-273 AGLPQARIDV
+273 APLPEARINV
-283 LPEPNDY
+283 LPEPDDY

-301 MEELGAT
+301 MEELGDT
-308 PTERYNALFKGGLRI
+308 PAERYNALFRGGLRI

-332 FLALSARDNVLPD
+332 FLALSARNNTLPD
-345 TDGQFTAA
+345 TGGQFTAA
-353 MVAVTPQTG
+353 LVAVTPQTG

-393 IFVLTAALE
+393 IFVLAAALE
-402 GGLVLDDTLNGSGPC
+402 AGLVPDDIRNGTGPC
-417 SFPNPGGYPDP
+417 TFPNPGGYPDP
-428 YVANNFAG
+428 YIANNY
-436 ESGGTNTITGN
+436 SDGGGSVASITSNTT
-447 VQASSNCGFLRLG
+447 ASSNCGFLRLG
-460 QFVGLQNVVDVA
+460 QFVGLDRVVEVA
-472 RRMGITTELDA
+472 RAMGVTTPLDA
-483 RNLSLPIGSEEV
+483 RNLSMPIGSEEV

-508 NGGIRHRPYFIDR
+508 NGGVRHRPYMIES
-521 VTDRRGNVIYEH
+521 VTDRDGNVLYQHEA
-533 QSPGRQVV
+533 PGRQVV
-541 SQQSACLATE
+541 SAQTACLASQV
-551 ALEANVRAG
+551 LQANVAGG

-567 SNMAVAGKTGT
+567 SNMAAAGKTGT
-578 AQSFGDAWF
+578 AQNWGDAWF

-601 NAEARVPM
+601 NPAARVPM

-622 PAEIWHAFNEPA
+622 PAEIWAAFNQPA
-634 HNGLAYTDFPTCEP
+634 HEGLAYTGFPGCNP
-648 TRPGRDLARY
+648 TRPGRSLDRF
-658 FDPEPEEPTTTTVD
+658 FDPEPDISPGGS
-672 PTAPTVTC
+672 APAPAPAPAPAAVTC

-688 LDGDGVVESCV
+688 LDGDGDAESCV
-699 AVDTPTTVAPTSST
+699 PVESPA
-713 P
+713 

>member
-1 VAPCRAPRPAT
+1 
-12 DRREASGTFRVL
+12 
-24 RIALRLLVVLALGAG
+24 VVLALGAG
-39 GLALATVAVAP
+39 GLAVATVAIAP

-60 VVPPEVN
+60 VEPPN
-67 LRPLAERSVAYAD
+67 ITLRPLAERSVAYAD

-92 NRQEVRLRR
+92 NREEVPLRR
-101 IPRTVRRTI
+101 IPRPVRRTI

-115 EDFFQHNGFNLR
+115 EDFFQHNGVNLR
-127 ATFRALFEN
+127 ATMRALFEN
-136 VSAGGIAQ
+136 VSSGGIAQ

-171 AILAIELEKTM
+171 AILAIELEKER
-182 SKQEILERYLNQV
+182 SKQWILQRYLNQV

-215 VEDLDW
+215 VQDLDW
-221 GQAALLAS
+221 GQSALLAS

-234 VGYDPVREPDVARQR
+234 VGYDPVLEPEVARER
-249 RRVALNRIV
+249 RRLALDRIT
-258 ELGYITQEEADYYDV
+258 ELGYITEEQADFYD
-273 AGLPQARIDV
+273 AAPLPEARIDV

-301 MEELGAT
+301 MEELGET

-323 ETTFSPEAQ
+323 QTTFSPQAQ
-332 FLALSARDNVLPD
+332 FLALSARNNVLPD
-345 TDGQFTAA
+345 TGGQFTAA
-353 MVAVTPQTG
+353 LVAVTPQTG

-371 GFDRYRYN
+371 GFDQYRYN

-393 IFVLTAALE
+393 IFVLAAALE
-402 GGLVLDDTLNGSGPC
+402 SGLVPSDIVNGNGPC
-417 SFPNPGGYPDP
+417 TFPNPGGYPDP
-428 YVANNFAG
+428 YTANNYAG
-436 ESGGTNTITGN
+436 EAGGNTTIQGN
-447 VQASSNCGFLRLG
+447 TQASSNCAFLRLG
-460 QFVGLQNVVDVA
+460 QFVGLDKVVDMA

-508 NGGIRHRPYFIDR
+508 NGGIRHRPFLIES
-521 VTDRRGNVIYEH
+521 VTDREGNVIYQHE
-533 QSPGRQVV
+533 SAGRQIM
-541 SQQSACLATE
+541 STQTACLETQV
-551 ALEANVRAG
+551 LESNVQAG

-567 SNMAVAGKTGT
+567 SNMAAAGKTGT
-578 AQSFGDAWF
+578 AQSHGDAWF

-601 NAEARVPM
+601 NPAARVPM

-634 HNGLAYTDFPTCEP
+634 HEGLSYTGFPTCQP
-648 TRPGRDLARY
+648 TRPGRSLSN
-658 FDPEPEEPTTTTVD
+658 FFEDPRDPSTGSTDIPTTSEPTESI
-672 PTAPTVTC
+672 PPASISC
-680 PAGYLPGD
+680 PPGYLPGD
-688 LDGDGVVESCV
+688 LNGDGILDSCV
-699 AVDTPTTVAPTSST
+699 GTTSPA
-713 P
+713 